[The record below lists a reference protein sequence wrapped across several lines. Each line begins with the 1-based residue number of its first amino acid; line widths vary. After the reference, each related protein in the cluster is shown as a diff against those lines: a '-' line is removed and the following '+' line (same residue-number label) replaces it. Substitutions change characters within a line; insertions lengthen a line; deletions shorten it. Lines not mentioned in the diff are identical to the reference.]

1 MTVQNEGEFP
11 LFLLICSWNF
21 TFQELHYLF
30 EEGHL
35 GQQSEGGVILKL
47 FILFNTAHSCLIQ
60 QMPGLCCM
68 MCRKSGGPCQEESKH
83 IVTSNSISITKP

>member
-35 GQQSEGGVILKL
+35 GQQSEGAVILKL

-68 MCRKSGGPCQEESKH
+68 MCRKSGGPCQESKH